1 MQKNFAS
8 EPINL
13 PGFPKKTSRRAS
25 IQPDLKLPFISQP
38 YWEIFT
44 LNLILGC
51 FLRSACCE
59 TLSERLFFLFRK
71 LSAYLFGFK
80 L

>member
-8 EPINL
+8 EPIDL
-13 PGFPKKTSRRAS
+13 AKFPKKTSGRAS
-25 IQPDLKLPFISQP
+25 IQLDLKLSFISQSL
-38 YWEIFT
+38 WEIFT

-59 TLSERLFFLFRK
+59 TLSECLFFLFCE
-71 LSAYLFGFK
+71 LSACLFGFK